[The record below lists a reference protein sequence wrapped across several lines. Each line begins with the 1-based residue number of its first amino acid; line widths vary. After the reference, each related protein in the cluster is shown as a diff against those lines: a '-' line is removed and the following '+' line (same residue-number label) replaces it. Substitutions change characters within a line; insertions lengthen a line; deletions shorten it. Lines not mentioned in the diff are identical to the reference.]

1 MNSPIEILS
10 GIWIGSVEQALN
22 KSFYINNTIDIVI
35 NCTNDTE
42 FIELNTLK
50 HKIKIPFCKDL
61 SSKYNLHVI
70 NDYVEKILE
79 IILKSMDNYNI
90 FIYSYKMENI
100 PLSIISLFIVK
111 YGGINEESIESI
123 VKSKININTYPRE
136 ISIDLSLFKHIL
148 E

>member
-10 GIWIGSVEQALN
+10 GIWIGSVEYALN
-22 KSFYINNTIDIVI
+22 KNFYINNNIDIVI

-50 HKIKIPFCKDL
+50 HKIKIPFGRDFP
-61 SSKYNLHVI
+61 SKYNLHVI

-79 IILKSMDNYNI
+79 IIHKSMDNYNI
-90 FIYSYKMENI
+90 LIYSYKMEII

-123 VKSKININTYPRE
+123 IKSKININTYPSE
-136 ISIDLSLFKHIL
+136 ISIDLSLFKHMI